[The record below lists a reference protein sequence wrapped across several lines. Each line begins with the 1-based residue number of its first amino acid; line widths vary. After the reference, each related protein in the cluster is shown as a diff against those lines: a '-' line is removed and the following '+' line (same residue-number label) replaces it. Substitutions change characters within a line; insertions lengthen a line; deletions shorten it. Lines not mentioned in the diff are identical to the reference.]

1 MYYRES
7 GDFKTSYQADN
18 QFISVYQ
25 DKILVSIIIFL
36 FWLVLPLSVSEFTFQ
51 AILIPFVIYSTAAL
65 GLNILTGYAGQISLG
80 TGAFMGVGAYSC
92 YKLVTYFPEV
102 NIVIIVLLSGLFS
115 SIIGVLFGLPSLK
128 IKGFY
133 LAIATLAAQFFLIWI
148 FEKVAWLYNYNNSG
162 AIEVPTTTSFN
173 FVVTGPSAS
182 SITKYY
188 IVLIICSLMTL
199 ITINLIR
206 GRFGRVWQSVR
217 DNDISSEIIGIN
229 ILHAKISAFAISSYV
244 IGVSGAMLVFFWKG
258 AAEANLFDI
267 GLSFRILFMV
277 IIGGLGSV
285 LGAFFGAFFIVV
297 LPVLINVVPQF
308 MGLAVASETVEHVN
322 LIIIGSLIIAI
333 LIIEPHGLSRLWS
346 IGREKLRLWPF
357 PH

>member
-1 MYYRES
+1 MNLHE
-7 GDFKTSYQADN
+7 YQGKQLLEKFN
-18 QFISVYQ
+18 
-25 DKILVSIIIFL
+25 VSIQRGY
-36 FWLVLPLSVSEFTFQ
+36 VANNPDEAVECAKKLSNE
-51 AILIPFVIYSTAAL
+51 
-65 GLNILTGYAGQISLG
+65 TGTEI
-80 TGAFMGVGAYSC
+80 
-92 YKLVTYFPEV
+92 
-102 NIVIIVLLSGLFS
+102 
-115 SIIGVLFGLPSLK
+115 
-128 IKGFY
+128 
-133 LAIATLAAQFFLIWI
+133 
-148 FEKVAWLYNYNNSG
+148 
-162 AIEVPTTTSFN
+162 
-173 FVVTGPSAS
+173 FVVKAQIHAGGRGKGGGVEIA
-182 SITKYY
+182 K
-188 IVLIICSLMTL
+188 SLDE
-199 ITINLIR
+199 
-206 GRFGRVWQSVR
+206 VR
-217 DNDISSEIIGIN
+217 SISSEIIGIN